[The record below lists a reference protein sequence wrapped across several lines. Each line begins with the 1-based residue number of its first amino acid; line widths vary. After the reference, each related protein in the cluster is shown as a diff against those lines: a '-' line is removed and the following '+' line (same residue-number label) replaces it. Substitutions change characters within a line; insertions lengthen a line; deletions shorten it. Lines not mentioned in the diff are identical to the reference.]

1 MCSLSYVPLQDLQS
15 AAAQACGLGKRKRSI
30 DTPIIRH
37 KRQDAV
43 NFTTV
48 TINES
53 IVNDLANTVLPVVM
67 NVSLDSGK
75 CLWIFWRF
83 VHACI

>member
-1 MCSLSYVPLQDLQS
+1 MLIVSLVCLLPYVPLQDLQTDT
-15 AAAQACGLGKRKRSI
+15 AEACSLGKRKRSI

-48 TINES
+48 TVHQS
-53 IVNDLANTVLPVVM
+53 IVNDIAAVLSTVM
-67 NVSLDSGK
+67 SVSFNSGT
-75 CLWIFWRF
+75 
-83 VHACI
+83 